1 MIEVRWDGTSMHMS
15 VKVLADKAKTMET
28 DAALR
33 IPLMFEDQWRSGA
46 HLNVIHTF
54 TRQGL

>member
-1 MIEVRWDGTSMHMS
+1 MHMS

-28 DAALR
+28 DAALK
-33 IPLMFEDQWRSGA
+33 IPIMFEDQWRSGA